1 MTREVFTRS
10 FLDWTWGRDE
20 SFIRGLGDRSML
32 MMMDDPAL
40 VGHDWDQ
47 DWSDEPFV
55 DFRISYCCLHDM

>member
-1 MTREVFTRS
+1 
-10 FLDWTWGRDE
+10 
-20 SFIRGLGDRSML
+20 ML